1 MTRPLFAGHPLS
13 HPETTAILDRWLD
26 EDERLRHQQRRED
39 NERLVTEYLRRIWRE
54 DAEGR

>member
-1 MTRPLFAGHPLS
+1 MTKEQFQRLLCDPHTTGQLS
-13 HPETTAILDRWLD
+13 AWLD